1 MRSEF
6 AKFTKNLLNQNS
18 NFSLILGDISVGL
31 FLDKDENIPK
41 NTFNMG
47 VLEQS
52 MISFASGMSRG
63 GITPIVHTISPFMIE
78 RAYEQ
83 IKLDMSYNQC
93 KVILVSANGPY
104 DYNKLGPTHHC
115 SSDIPLLSHLSN
127 ITSYLPATIQDVSK
141 CLEKAI
147 NNDYSSYIRLTNKS
161 YDKESLLSNKVYSN
175 NKNKNDISIF
185 VGESLCLNANIIDQ
199 VDNWMYTFDIESL
212 NEGMLR
218 NFKNIS
224 FWEPYSYPILGN
236 KFKNILGNKYNI
248 RSYTYPNSIEKGI
261 FYEPQF
267 IESTF

>member
-31 FLDKDENIPK
+31 FLDKDENLPK

-185 VGESLCLNANIIDQ
+185 VESHLLECKYIDQ

-212 NEGMLR
+212 NEGMLEILKILV
-218 NFKNIS
+218 F
-224 FWEPYSYPILGN
+224 EPYSYPILEISL
-236 KFKNILGNKYNI
+236 KIFLVINII
-248 RSYTYPNSIEKGI
+248 
-261 FYEPQF
+261 
-267 IESTF
+267 